1 MKIVTGDPTK
11 GIAPRGVKPG
21 RAKLRKV
28 RLRTQDGLPANGY
41 VIDVDSD
48 TLTNDMLTL
57 FRLNVARA
65 RKETRARL
73 KTLSVAAE

>member
-1 MKIVTGDPTK
+1 MKIVTGDPTQ
-11 GIAPRGVKPG
+11 GIAPRGAKPG

-28 RLRTQDGLPANGY
+28 RLRTQDGKPANGY
-41 VIDVDSD
+41 LINMDSD

-65 RKETRARL
+65 RKETRAQL
-73 KTLSVAAE
+73 KKLRVAAE